1 MITKK
6 IVNLIYQNYIKQ
18 IKNIRKY
25 TASTKTKA
33 EVKGGGKKPWKQK
46 GTGKSRAGS
55 IRSPLWVKGG
65 IVFGPKIKD
74 ISLKLKINKKQKN
87 LSKFLI
93 TYLNKNYIYL
103 LENEIDL
110 KYLKGYYLNKIT
122 NNIDKILTYNY
133 TKESIF
139 VLLNNLKLNK
149 NKKILIIIK
158 DYDQYFYSI
167 IKKLKNVEVI
177 TIFDLTIKKLINY
190 QQIIIS
196 KNNYVELILNDYFNY
211 IKK

>member
-1 MITKK
+1 MIIKK
-6 IVNLIYQNYIKQ
+6 IINLIYQNYISQ

-46 GTGKSRAGS
+46 GTGNARAGS

-65 IVFGPKIKD
+65 IVFGPKIKN
-74 ISLKLKINKKQKN
+74 IYLKIKINKKQKN

-110 KYLKGYYLNKIT
+110 KSIEGYYLNKIT
-122 NNIDKILTYNY
+122 NNIDKIINYNY
-133 TKESIF
+133 DKESIII
-139 VLLNNLKLNK
+139 LLNNLKLNK

-158 DYDQYFYSI
+158 NYDEYFYSI
-167 IKKLKNVEVI
+167 VKKLKNIEVI
-177 TIFDLTIKKLINY
+177 TIFDLTLKKLINY
-190 QQIIIS
+190 QQILIS
-196 KNNYVELILNDYFNY
+196 KNNYIELILNDYFNY